1 MDMYTLELLWLKPIV
16 PIVLALVEVAMM
28 RVLRITLIRK
38 NNNNLSPSALEEQIL
53 EVPLLILP
61 MIMTKPVQEQ
71 MIYLQRE
78 RDTIKHA

>member
-1 MDMYTLELLWLKPIV
+1 MDMYTLESLWLKPIV

>member
-1 MDMYTLELLWLKPIV
+1 MDMYTLESLWLKPIV

-38 NNNNLSPSALEEQIL
+38 NNNNLSLSALEEQIL